1 MGNYHYV
8 TWIQIESDLAEL
20 LHIKSYSGLPFYRVI
35 PRVFFPILL
44 LFQKMFPR
52 GLIIA
57 VVIGIIAGAIV
68 GVLLVTQ
75 KNGEQLEFVLGP
87 SISIVTDKT
96 DFEQGEQISIKIIN
110 SGTSPLTFS
119 DASYGLKITGL
130 DGRVLFSPVSA
141 QVISTLEPTEEISF
155 VWDQIKNDGD
165 QTAAG
170 TYKIISNA
178 LDGEKKIKK
187 SITINIYK

>member
-1 MGNYHYV
+1 
-8 TWIQIESDLAEL
+8 
-20 LHIKSYSGLPFYRVI
+20 
-35 PRVFFPILL
+35 
-44 LFQKMFPR
+44 MFPR

-87 SISIVTDKT
+87 SISIVTDKI
-96 DFEQGEQISIKIIN
+96 DFEKGEKISIKIIN
-110 SGTSPLTFS
+110 SGTIPLTFS

-130 DGRVLFSPVSA
+130 DGRVLYSPVSA
-141 QVISTLEPTEEISF
+141 QVISTLGPTEEISF

-165 QTAAG
+165 QAAAG

-178 LDGEKKIKK
+178 LDGDKTIKK

>member
-1 MGNYHYV
+1 
-8 TWIQIESDLAEL
+8 
-20 LHIKSYSGLPFYRVI
+20 
-35 PRVFFPILL
+35 
-44 LFQKMFPR
+44 MFPR

-165 QTAAG
+165 QAAAG

-178 LDGEKKIKK
+178 LDGEKTIKK